1 MNSPKPLESPQERV
15 TSMTSSGSDELLY
28 SSEDKWPE
36 EAEEVEVLLLL
47 EDEGSTELDFDSLL
61 FEEAGIELE
70 VGRLDEDEEL
80 EEMLELGMGATLEE
94 TSLEEDTRSAAGGFR

>member
-1 MNSPKPLESPQERV
+1 
-15 TSMTSSGSDELLY
+15 MTSSGSDELLY

-36 EAEEVEVLLLL
+36 EAEEVEVLLL

-61 FEEAGIELE
+61 FEEVGIELE

-80 EEMLELGMGATLEE
+80 EEMLEDGMGATLEE
-94 TSLEEDTRSAAGGFR
+94 TPLEEDTRSAAGGFK